1 MWYNMNGGLYHLLR
15 NNIKMKIWKTQIN
28 SKNNNQN
35 ILSLKTNDGIQTTP
49 ISKGTKTHFKTP
61 FYIYFDIDHP
71 NIEGD

>member
-1 MWYNMNGGLYHLLR
+1 MNGGLYHLLR
-15 NNIKMKIWKTQIN
+15 SNIKMKIWKTQIN

-49 ISKGTKTHFKTP
+49 ISKGTKTEGAFEFTNP
-61 FYIYFDIDHP
+61 GDIDHP

>member
-1 MWYNMNGGLYHLLR
+1 MNGGLYHLLR
-15 NNIKMKIWKTQIN
+15 SNIKMKIWKTQIN

-49 ISKGTKTHFKTP
+49 ISKGTKTTP
-61 FYIYFDIDHP
+61 RGRVVTEFDIDHP